1 MQENHSAVDK
11 MANVVQNLLSAVGVE
26 APIHRGFN
34 DVTNSGRTV
43 MK

>member
-11 MANVVQNLLSAVGVE
+11 MANVVQNLPSAVDVE

-34 DVTNSGRTV
+34 DVTNSVRTV

>member
-1 MQENHSAVDK
+1 MQESHSTVDET
-11 MANVVQNLLSAVGVE
+11 ANIVQNLLSAVGVVF
-26 APIHRGFN
+26 PIDGGFN

>member
-1 MQENHSAVDK
+1 MQENYSAVDK